1 MTAVQMGLSPVAR
14 AMIAGA
20 VTAITPPASR
30 GRGKRFWTVT
40 LDTHEGALAV
50 LVPTDHKIYARV
62 ASRARTG
69 HFWVV
74 EADLSVF
81 HGRVEIH
88 ARHVHSDKDTY
99 LPQSGARPE
108 GAESPAR
115 EEPPAAGHIQAPRRH
130 KAAVAAGQF
139 PLAL

>member
-1 MTAVQMGLSPVAR
+1 MAQHTDTAQGLSPVAR

-30 GRGKRFWTVT
+30 GRGKRFWSVT

-50 LVPTDHKIYARV
+50 LVPTNHKIYSRV

-74 EADLSVF
+74 EANLSAF
-81 HGRVEIH
+81 HGHVEIH
-88 ARHVHSDKDTY
+88 ARHVLSDHDTY
-99 LPQSGARPE
+99 QPGEQRTGEQESAGEVP
-108 GAESPAR
+108 AET
-115 EEPPAAGHIQAPRRH
+115 PRRR
-130 KAAVAAGQF
+130 KAASDTAPAPGQP